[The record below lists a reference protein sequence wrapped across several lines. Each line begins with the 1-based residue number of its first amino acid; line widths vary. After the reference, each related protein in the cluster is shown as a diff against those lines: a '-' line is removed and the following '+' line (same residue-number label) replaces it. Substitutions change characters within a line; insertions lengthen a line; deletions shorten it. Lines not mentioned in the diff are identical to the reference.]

1 MLILTHLVWN
11 WNAQSTLELKRIY
24 STILSW
30 RKPWFTWSLGGAFK
44 GLKSITTFELSTL
57 YLLGGFCWLSKNLLV
72 EGALERKDQCL
83 DNHYMTLWSNEDLP
97 NAVADYWW
105 PMLAL
110 VCHNTAAPY
119 QTTSDGLI
127 IYIYQHLHKYY
138 TIVTHSNIHMS
149 HRTGS
154 HASTGSHTIL
164 D

>member
-1 MLILTHLVWN
+1 MQLLYANPHTPCLKLKCTIN
-11 WNAQSTLELKRIY
+11 PRAQKDLLHNFVMKKDVIHLEL
-24 STILSW
+24 
-30 RKPWFTWSLGGAFK
+30 LGAWGAFK

-57 YLLGGFCWLSKNLLV
+57 YLIGGFSWSSKNLLV
-72 EGALERKDQCL
+72 EGGLECKDQCL
-83 DNHYMTLWSNEDLP
+83 DNHYMTIWSNEDLP

-110 VCHNTAAPY
+110 ACHNNSAPY
-119 QTTSDGLI
+119 QTTSDGLA

-154 HASTGSHTIL
+154 HARN
-164 D
+164 